1 MAALVE
7 FSRSKT
13 AYLVKRKTTLAKP
26 AEIQGAMMIPPKI
39 AAIPLESFHPHWTA
53 STPPTAT
60 PAPASAETIEYVVE
74 TGSEY
79 RVAIMSHEA
88 ETMRAQVKAS
98 I

>member
-7 FSRSKT
+7 FARSKT
-13 AYLVKRKTTLAKP
+13 AYFVKRKTMLAKL
-26 AEIQGAMMIPPKI
+26 AEIAGAMKIPPKM

-53 STPPTAT
+53 SAPPTAT

-74 TGSEY
+74 TGREY